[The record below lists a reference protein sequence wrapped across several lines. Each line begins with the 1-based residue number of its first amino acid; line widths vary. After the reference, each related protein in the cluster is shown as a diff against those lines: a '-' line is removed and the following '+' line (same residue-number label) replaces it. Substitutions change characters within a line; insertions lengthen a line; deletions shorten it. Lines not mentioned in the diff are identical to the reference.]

1 MSKPRSYVSN
11 FTIHF
16 GPATTTG
23 RLLPIRMPDKS
34 QKLHYCTQEGE
45 PVKQCYIDENGKTY
59 FIDELGRATMDD
71 DGNLV
76 QVNSDAIQ
84 DAKTSD
90 LPLNVINLTA
100 HSSEEIE
107 RFLFPSNNNA
117 YIFDPVIKNSSNKII
132 NDPVNTQWHD
142 FMNVLIRDSEATFVG
157 MCNLRNYEGLFKM
170 SHYQGY
176 IVVQKM
182 LYPENLNQYDPV
194 RPELDPVVRDKALS
208 VVRSMIQPFNPD
220 AYKNAISE
228 RITEAVSKDFDP
240 ESFKPAERI
249 ETNSSIDM
257 SSVLDSFLA

>member
-34 QKLHYCTQEGE
+34 PKLHYCTQEGE

-107 RFLFPSNNNA
+107 QLLKEAQNDFQEAIRL
-117 YIFDPVIKNSSNKII
+117 DPNFTK
-132 NDPVNTQWHD
+132 
-142 FMNVLIRDSEATFVG
+142 
-157 MCNLRNYEGLFKM
+157 
-170 SHYQGY
+170 GY
-176 IVVQKM
+176 INLACV
-182 LYPENLNQYDPV
+182 LDLLGNYPKSIGTILELPKDKQNTTWAKRILAIAYFHDKQEN
-194 RPELDPVVRDKALS
+194 KA
-208 VVRSMIQPFNPD
+208 
-220 AYKNAISE
+220 NAIWNE
-228 RITEAVSKDFDP
+228 LK
-240 ESFKPAERI
+240 
-249 ETNSSIDM
+249 M
-257 SSVLDSFLA
+257 